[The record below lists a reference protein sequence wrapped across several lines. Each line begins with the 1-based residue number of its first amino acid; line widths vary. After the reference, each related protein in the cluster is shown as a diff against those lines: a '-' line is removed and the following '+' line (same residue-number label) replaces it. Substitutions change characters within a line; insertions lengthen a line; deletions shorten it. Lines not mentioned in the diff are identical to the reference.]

1 MTIKLLARELY
12 RSQKAVEE
20 LEKELALASYDKHA
34 QIKELLRKAR
44 GERDYLR
51 RALDGEIGR

>member
-12 RSQKAVEE
+12 RSQKAVEA
-20 LEKELALASYDKHA
+20 LENELALASYDKHA
-34 QIKELLRKAR
+34 QIKEKLRKAR
-44 GERDYLR
+44 GEMDYLR

>member
-1 MTIKLLARELY
+1 MSIKLLARELY

-20 LEKELALASYDKHA
+20 LKRALALCSHDEHA
-34 QIKELLRKAR
+34 RVKEKLRQAR
-44 GERDYLR
+44 AEMDYLR